1 MSNRKKQKTNIFGS
15 LLVGFLVVLFAY
27 LYFLNTKAK
36 ASWFDDAWR
45 YRVAVPI
52 SAHTTAE
59 TNVYITLSGADGIN
73 TTDTTKFQTDCGD
86 IRFVNEAGDLLS
98 YYLTTACG
106 LAQTGFQVYFDS
118 FPAGAQTIYYY
129 YGNPSAS
136 NGFSG
141 ASMGAAATG
150 VTLGTRG
157 SETEA
162 PSSPTVYFRL
172 DEGTGQTVANSM
184 ETVNNGTLGP
194 DATVT
199 GTDPT
204 WRSEELC
211 MVGKC
216 LEFESASS
224 QYVNVA
230 NTIASVNSVSF
241 WVKPTST
248 TTSLMVLNGA
258 AGNASISV
266 SSGTISAGAG
276 FTSPTIYVNGAVKST
291 LVANEWQ
298 FVTVT
303 TATGISASNI
313 MIGRVNTGYLDG
325 FIDEVK
331 LFGSV
336 IPASQIKAGYASGLA
351 KSSSIKNSSV
361 SFGGGSA
368 AGTLANGLV
377 GYWKMDES
385 SWTVNCSTKSV
396 LDSSGNANNGAACPN
411 STGPAGGGIG
421 KFGRGGA
428 FDGTDDYV
436 SVTDADTLSFANNT
450 MSAGAW
456 VKRSGNP
463 AANEYIFLKGVG
475 TWEYGLYIDTSG
487 AFGVTLWDSGGNT
500 VVNEVGSAGAIVT
513 DGNWHHIAFTADG
526 SVLRLYINGVADD
539 VDPVFTGSMSNTA
552 STFYIGDRSDVVNSE
567 LQGSL
572 DEIRLYNR
580 VLNATEI
587 SSLYKYTLGPVAYWN
602 FNENSGQSLTYGMTG
617 SSTLGLD
624 ASVTTTDPVWAT
636 GKYGGALQFDG
647 VNDVV
652 RTDDDNAFSFG
663 NSTVDSAYTITAWV
677 YMDSGS
683 GTSRYFADK
692 SSEWALRVG
701 SDGRLICA
709 QEDNSTGGYIGRN
722 WTGPVQTG
730 AWYHVACTYSGSG
743 ASAGTKIYVN
753 GVKVDN
759 ANEQSGTY
767 VAMENTG
774 NSMRF
779 SDTEYLKGKLDEVKI
794 YNYER
799 SQTQILEDMNGG
811 RTNSMLIADWKFD
824 EAYGTTANDASG
836 NNNSL
841 LLNSASWSKSGKF
854 GSAWNGTGATW
865 TCRTTG
871 ACNADSDF
879 DFAAADDFTI
889 STWFKSDSASN
900 PASAAE
906 YLLEHADSLP
916 SPNGLAGYSLY
927 ANTSGN
933 IVFGINDDTDWG
945 ASAPSTPT
953 PDDTATSTTDLYDNT
968 WHHVVAVKK
977 GVSRI
982 DLYVDGQLNA
992 SDTSISATGTLDS
1005 NNFFRVG
1012 DDDGD
1017 STNSFNGDL
1026 DEIQV
1031 FRAALSAD
1039 QIKVLYNGSAQTAL
1053 GALGTSSTNMANM
1066 SDSDSYCPPGTGSSC
1081 TPPILHWKM
1090 DENTGS
1096 TSTYDSSSNSYTGTL
1111 NGSMTSSDWQPGKLG
1126 SALRFDGVD
1135 DSIQNTSISPPTG
1148 DFTYSIWI
1156 YPTAFTTSNPFIGL
1170 AQATIGGVEFNVD
1183 TDTDGDIDVLLDNG
1197 AIVIN
1202 GTNGLITTNRW
1213 YHITVTRIGSAVTSY
1228 INGKA
1233 DVTGTDADALSLA
1246 PCGIRVGRSQ
1256 SSTTC
1261 SSGGSD
1267 KFQGYLDDFRVYN
1280 YGRTPE
1286 QVAWDYNNGRPMGH
1300 FKFDECQGSVLYDS
1314 ENSANTAAITIGATG
1329 TQTAVGTCAV
1339 NSTTARYTGR
1349 EGKINSA
1356 LNFDGTDDYAIRT
1369 GSALPT
1375 GDLSVSAWVYR
1386 NATGNAHTIVK
1397 ASEGTGTNELKFAIT
1412 ADDDGTN
1419 TNKLRFTVDGTSTY
1433 SQTAL
1438 SLANTWYHVVG
1449 VRSGS
1454 TVRMYINGK
1463 LDPVTGS
1470 DGTALN
1476 FSSCNLYIGG
1486 SPSSGCSASLIEF
1499 FDGKIDDLRIYNY
1512 ALNATQVKNIMNE
1525 SAIRVGPVT
1534 GSPN

>member
-1 MSNRKKQKTNIFGS
+1 MSNRKKQKANIFGS
-15 LLVGFLVVLFAY
+15 LMVGFLVVLGIY
-27 LYFLNTKAK
+27 LYFVNTKAK

-86 IRFVNEAGDLLS
+86 IRFVNEAGDLLP

-106 LAQTGFQVYFDS
+106 LAQTGFQIYFES

-129 YGNPSAS
+129 YGNPSAP
-136 NGFSG
+136 NGFSS
-141 ASMGAAATG
+141 ASMGVAASS

-162 PSSPTVYFRL
+162 PSSPMVYFRL
-172 DEGTGQTVANSM
+172 DEGSGQTVANSM

-204 WRSEELC
+204 WKNEELC
-211 MVGKC
+211 MAGKC
-216 LEFESASS
+216 LEFESTSS

-276 FTSPTIYVNGAVKST
+276 FSSPTIYVNGKVSSA

-303 TATGISASNI
+303 TATGISASNM

-361 SFGGGSA
+361 SFGAGGA
-368 AGTLANGLV
+368 TGTLANGLV

-385 SWTVNCSTKSV
+385 SGNPV
-396 LDSSGNANNGAACPN
+396 DSSGNGLTLTNNG
-411 STGPAGGGIG
+411 STTFVAGKYGKGSEHVPASSQY
-421 KFGRGGA
+421 F
-428 FDGTDDYV
+428 
-436 SVTDADTLSFANNT
+436 S
-450 MSAGAW
+450 
-456 VKRSGNP
+456 
-463 AANEYIFLKGVG
+463 
-475 TWEYGLYIDTSG
+475 
-487 AFGVTLWDSGGNT
+487 
-500 VVNEVGSAGAIVT
+500 
-513 DGNWHHIAFTADG
+513 
-526 SVLRLYINGVADD
+526 
-539 VDPVFTGSMSNTA
+539 TA
-552 STFYIGDRSDVVNSE
+552 STITDVRTVSFWINPDTTTNYFVSLTTGAYITASSGVISATGFTSPAIYVNGQASNSLTQDVWQLVTVTTETAISANQFYLGR
-567 LQGSL
+567 QGSSYL
-572 DEIRLYNR
+572 DGTMDETRVYNR
-580 VLNATEI
+580 SLSTAEI
-587 SSLYKYTLGPVAYWN
+587 SQLYSWAPNPVAYWN
-602 FNENSGQSLTYGMTG
+602 FNENSGQSLAYGMTG

-683 GTSRYFADK
+683 GTSRYFAHK

-767 VAMENTG
+767 VAMENTA

-779 SDTEYLKGKLDEVKI
+779 SDTEYLKGKLDEIKI

-811 RTNSMLIADWKFD
+811 RTNSMLIAYWKFD
-824 EAYGTTANDASG
+824 EGYGTTANDASG

-841 LLNSASWSKSGKF
+841 LLNSASWSKAGKF
-854 GSAWNGTGATW
+854 GSAWNGTGGTW

-871 ACNADSDF
+871 ACDSDSDF

-906 YLLEHADSLP
+906 YLLENADSLP

-933 IVFGINDDTDWG
+933 IVFGINDDNDWG

-1031 FRAALSAD
+1031 FRSALSAD
-1039 QIKVLYNGSAQTAL
+1039 QIKVLYNGSVQTAL
-1053 GALGTSSTNMANM
+1053 GAMGTSSTNVANM
-1066 SDSDSYCPPGTGSSC
+1066 SSNDSYCPPGEGSTC
-1081 TPPILHWKM
+1081 TPPIGHWKL
-1090 DENTGS
+1090 DEKGDSDADDVSGNGNTLTLINTPSWVSGKFGS
-1096 TSTYDSSSNSYTGTL
+1096 GVKFSGSNQHLIRADDADFDFADDANMTL
-1111 NGSMTSSDWQPGKLG
+1111 EVWFKHDVA
-1126 SALRFDGVD
+1126 SAQEVVL
-1135 DSIQNTSISPPTG
+1135 SK
-1148 DFTYSIWI
+1148 YSEAGYKII
-1156 YPTAFTTSNPFIGL
+1156 MES
-1170 AQATIGGVEFNVD
+1170 
-1183 TDTDGDIDVLLDNG
+1183 DGDITCAMDYDSTWTPTDSISSTAATYDDGNWHHVACVKSAATSLSLYIDGVLIGADSALTATNTLTNSDPLYFGIDADGVTNDFTGALDN
-1197 AIVIN
+1197 IM
-1202 GTNGLITTNRW
+1202 L
-1213 YHITVTRIGSAVTSY
+1213 YTVA
-1228 INGKA
+1228 
-1233 DVTGTDADALSLA
+1233 
-1246 PCGIRVGRSQ
+1246 
-1256 SSTTC
+1256 
-1261 SSGGSD
+1261 
-1267 KFQGYLDDFRVYN
+1267 
-1280 YGRTPE
+1280 RTQP
-1286 QVAWDYNNGRPMGH
+1286 QVSWDYNKGAPISH
-1300 FKFDECQGSVLYDS
+1300 FKFDECQGATLYDS
-1314 ENSANTAAITIGATG
+1314 ISPLNGAAVTMGASG

-1339 NSTTARYTGR
+1339 NATTARYTGR
-1349 EGKINSA
+1349 SGKINASF
-1356 LNFDGTDDYAIRT
+1356 NFDGTDDYAVRT

-1375 GDLSVSAWVYR
+1375 VDFSLTAWVYR
-1386 NATGNAHTIVK
+1386 NVTSNAHTILKV
-1397 ASEGTGTNELKFAIT
+1397 SPGNGTNELKLAIT

-1419 TNKLRFTVDGTSTY
+1419 NNKLRFTVDGTSAY
-1433 SQTAL
+1433 SQKTISSAG
-1438 SLANTWYHVVG
+1438 TWYHIAA
-1449 VRSGS
+1449 VRSGATTS
-1454 TVRMYINGK
+1454 MYINGV

-1470 DGTALN
+1470 DGTALS
-1476 FSSCNLYIGG
+1476 FGSCNMYIGG
-1486 SPSSGCSASLIEF
+1486 SPGSGCDATITEY
-1499 FDGKIDDLRIYNY
+1499 FDGKVDDLRIYNY
-1512 ALNATQVKNIMNE
+1512 ALNATQVKNIMGEN
-1525 SAIRVGPVT
+1525 AVKVGPVT
-1534 GSPN
+1534 GEPN